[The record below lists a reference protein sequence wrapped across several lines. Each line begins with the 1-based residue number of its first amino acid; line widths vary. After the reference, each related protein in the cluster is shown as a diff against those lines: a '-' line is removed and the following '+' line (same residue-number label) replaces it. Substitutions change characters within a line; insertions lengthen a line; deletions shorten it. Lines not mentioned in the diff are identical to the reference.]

1 MKLLAAAFAAVLTV
15 SAAAAQ
21 DFPVTVSHD
30 FGETTIP
37 AKPERIV
44 SVGVHEQDFLYALG
58 IAPVGVHEWF
68 GEYPYATWPWAEE
81 ARIAVGAA
89 PEVLTGFEINI
100 EWVAA
105 QRPDLIVA
113 SYYGDL
119 TQETY
124 DLLSQIA
131 PTIAAPPGYPS
142 WGAPWQDE
150 LRLIA
155 AATGTRA
162 KAEEIVAEIDAK
174 FAAAQAAYPELV
186 GKTTALGY
194 NQEGV
199 IRTYNS
205 ADTAHRFMTSLGMV
219 IPPKYDEL
227 AEERGHLDISAENIE
242 LIEVDA
248 FLWPNGIGSIGDLS
262 VFQNTRL
269 AKEGR
274 SISLESDLL
283 SGALSFQT
291 PLALGYLID
300 TIPPLVAAAV
310 DGDPATPI
318 PPMPAE

>member
-1 MKLLAAAFAAVLTV
+1 LKLLVAAVAVALTV
-15 SAAAAQ
+15 GAVNVQ
-21 DFPVTVSHD
+21 DFPVTVTHE

-37 AKPERIV
+37 AKPARIV

-68 GEYPYATWPWAEE
+68 GDYPYATWPWAEQTRV
-81 ARIAVGAA
+81 AAGAA
-89 PEVLTGFEINI
+89 PEVLMGFEINV

-105 QRPDLIVA
+105 QRPDLIIA

-119 TQETY
+119 TRETY
-124 DLLSQIA
+124 DLQSQIA
-131 PTIAAPPGYPS
+131 PTIAAPPGYPTG
-142 WGAPWQDE
+142 GAPWQDE

-155 AATGTRA
+155 AATGTSA

-174 FAAAQAAYPELV
+174 FAAVKAAYPQLV

-219 IPPKYDEL
+219 IPPEYDRL

-262 VFQNTRL
+262 VFKNTRL

-291 PLALGYLID
+291 PLALDYLID

-310 DGDPATPI
+310 DGDPATAI
-318 PPMPAE
+318 PPLPAE